1 MSPPSKRPVLVV
13 FSGRPGVG
21 KTTLSRAVADE
32 MGATFLRIDTIEA
45 AIVSTLMPFS
55 GNPVGYVVAQR
66 VAADQ
71 LRSRRPVVADAVNN
85 LDIARQGW
93 TALAHECAAQLRFI
107 EVICSD
113 QEDHRT
119 RVESRAPEM
128 PGHGVPTWDQVQHRP
143 WEPFAEQRL
152 VVDNVGDPAQQ
163 VAGIIQWL
171 ACG

>member
-1 MSPPSKRPVLVV
+1 MAQTATAPILVV

-21 KTTLSRAVADE
+21 KTTLSRAVADDI
-32 MGATFLRIDTIEA
+32 GATFLRIDTIEA
-45 AIVSTLMPFS
+45 AIVSTLTPFS

-71 LRSRRPVVADAVNN
+71 LRAGRPVVADAVNN

-93 TALAHECAAQLRFI
+93 TAVAEECAARLRFI

-113 QEDHRT
+113 QEEHRA
-119 RVESRAPEM
+119 RVEGRAPEM

-143 WEPFAEQRL
+143 WEPFAEPRL
-152 VVDNVGDPAQQ
+152 VVDNVGDSAQQ
-163 VAGIIQWL
+163 AATIVQWL